1 MKDHDMEIRKLAES
15 DYDQVIELY
24 TQLDEYHVQARP
36 DCFVHR
42 EKDEIYPKDAF
53 VHNLTYLS
61 GMYLRRNYD
70 VTR

>member
-1 MKDHDMEIRKLAES
+1 MEIRKLAAS
-15 DYDQVIELY
+15 DYNLVIELY
-24 TQLDEYHVQARP
+24 AQLDEYHVQARP

-53 VHNLTYLS
+53 VYNLAYPG

>member
-1 MKDHDMEIRKLAES
+1 MEIRKLAAS
-15 DYDQVIELY
+15 DYNLVIELY
-24 TQLDEYHVQARP
+24 AQLDEYHVQARP

-53 VHNLTYLS
+53 VHNLAYPG

>member
-1 MKDHDMEIRKLAES
+1 MEIRKLAAS
-15 DYDQVIELY
+15 DYNLVIELY
-24 TQLDEYHVQARP
+24 AQLDEYHVQARP
-36 DCFVHR
+36 DCFVRR

-53 VHNLTYLS
+53 VHNLAYPG